1 MKFSFKKCLL
11 WSWTALFGLAIGV
24 QIYICGATYTARK
37 ATLPENFGNFEHVR
51 GALPPSD
58 PSKPFTFVIVGDTR
72 SKGTFEGLAEDIGK
86 AHAAFVV
93 NLGDWVDDGTPAQHA
108 YYRLESSEY
117 NITSPFFFVPGN
129 HDVDPQYFPLDQFE
143 ANYGPRNFSFVYNDC
158 IFIFMSHLD
167 TRFSNQ
173 SSLDYLRSM
182 NSEKLGG
189 YQKRFVFMHIP
200 PGISPDVKARR
211 TDDEEEFV
219 RLFEELHVDYVLA
232 ADFHGYNRTRLR
244 GVDYIITG
252 GGGARLHESR
262 EQQFHHAIA
271 LTVGPDFVSE
281 RIIPAS
287 GRFDVNDWL
296 EMKAVVQIG
305 PFIFAHLPLVVL
317 LNVLAAFALT
327 CAFCMLREKRGT

>member
-1 MKFSFKKCLL
+1 MEINMKFPFKKCLF
-11 WSWTALFGLAIGV
+11 WSWIALFGVVIGV
-24 QIYICGATYTARK
+24 QISACGATYMARK
-37 ATLPENFGNFEHVR
+37 ATLPENFGNFERVR
-51 GALPPSD
+51 ATLPPSD

-86 AHAAFVV
+86 VHAAFVV
-93 NLGDWVDDGTPAQHA
+93 NLGDWVDDGTPAKHA
-108 YYRLESSEY
+108 YFRQESSEY
-117 NITSPFFFVPGN
+117 HITSPFFFVPGN
-129 HDVDPQYFPLDQFE
+129 HDVDPRNYSLDQFE
-143 ANYGPRNFSFVYNDC
+143 ADYGPRNFSFVYNDC
-158 IFIFMSHLD
+158 IFIFISHLD

-219 RLFEELHVDYVLA
+219 RLFEEMRVDYVLA
-232 ADFHGYNRTRLR
+232 ADFHGYNRTQLR
-244 GVDYIITG
+244 GVDYIVTG
-252 GGGARLHESR
+252 GGGARLHESQG
-262 EQQFHHAIA
+262 QQFHHAVA

-281 RIIPAS
+281 QIIPAS
-287 GRFDVNDWL
+287 ARFDMDDWL

-305 PFIFAHLPLVVL
+305 PFILAHLPVVFLINALLVIAVRWGY
-317 LNVLAAFALT
+317 
-327 CAFCMLREKRGT
+327 CMLK